1 MERALSGARL
11 IWALNRIGVQKIL
24 VAVDMTIHLAVTP
37 AANGVFNLGSGRAR
51 TWIDLALAVFAALS
65 REPQIEFIEMPQV
78 IRDKYQYFTEASIEK
93 LKKTGYAGPKFTLEE
108 GVSDYVR
115 NYLVPHQYL
124 ES

>member
-1 MERALSGARL
+1 MFAVSPCRQHSLTNHRWSGLYRERS
-11 IWALNRIGVQKIL
+11 
-24 VAVDMTIHLAVTP
+24 D
-37 AANGVFNLGSGRAR
+37 LGSE
-51 TWIDLALAVFAALS
+51 S
-65 REPQIEFIEMPQV
+65 KPQIEFIEMPQV